1 MTNEEKEIFKA
12 MNKFTWDALFQMS
25 LYKAIVEM
33 NVPTW
38 PSAVASLTSSLAF
51 QKIQKE
57 LENNRQAIELLI
69 DENNLSALQSAISN
83 IGPRN

>member
-1 MTNEEKEIFKA
+1 MTDEEKQIFKA
-12 MNKFTWDALFQMS
+12 MNKFTWDTLFQIS

-38 PSAVASLTSSLAF
+38 PSVVASLTSSPAI

-57 LENNRQAIELLI
+57 LENGRQAIELLI
-69 DENNLSALQSAISN
+69 DENNLTALQSAISN
-83 IGPRN
+83 IDPPN